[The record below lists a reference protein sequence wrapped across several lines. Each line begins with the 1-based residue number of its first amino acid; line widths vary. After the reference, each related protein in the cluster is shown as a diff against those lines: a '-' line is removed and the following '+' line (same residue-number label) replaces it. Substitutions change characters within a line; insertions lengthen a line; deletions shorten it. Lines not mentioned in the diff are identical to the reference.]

1 MLTIE
6 HTDVEE
12 HGTLY
17 DWVEQIS
24 DALSKE
30 IREGMFFINW
40 MLGVTNYEVKGT
52 NMLDPFCS
60 INMVAHLYP
69 LVNYVPYYGF
79 SCCMT

>member
-24 DALSKE
+24 NTLSRE

-40 MLGVTNYEVKGT
+40 MLGAIDCEVKGT
-52 NMLDPFCS
+52 NMLDPFCTF
-60 INMVAHLYP
+60 NMVAHL
-69 LVNYVPYYGF
+69 
-79 SCCMT
+79 